1 MDEHKHFEN
10 GTMSERPAR
19 IIPPPKTKSSG
30 LPGPK
35 TKSSGLPGPN
45 IIQKL
50 QTPLKHPID
59 PLCQNDKYRN
69 NRDNFRN
76 PWCLQGSWEKRVSL
90 KPEDITKRY
99 EEYKNGEWNN
109 KSRCNKIFTILY
121 SLPIHIYRRYFSSI
135 DYKQYY
141 NSLYYFVS
149 NYKPKKN

>member
-1 MDEHKHFEN
+1 MDEHKHLKD
-10 GTMSERPAR
+10 GT
-19 IIPPPKTKSSG
+19 IIPP
-30 LPGPK
+30 
-35 TKSSGLPGPN
+35 PN

-59 PLCQNDKYRN
+59 PLCQDDKYRN
-69 NRDNFRN
+69 LRDN

-90 KPEDITKRY
+90 KPEEITKRY

-149 NYKPKKN
+149 NDKQKKL